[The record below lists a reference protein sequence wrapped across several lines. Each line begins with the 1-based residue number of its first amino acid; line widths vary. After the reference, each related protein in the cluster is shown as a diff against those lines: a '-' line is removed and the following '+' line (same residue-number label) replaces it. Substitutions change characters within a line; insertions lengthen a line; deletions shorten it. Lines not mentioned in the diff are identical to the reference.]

1 MLQISCSY
9 SIYFPPPAGAGLI
22 AVFAPLRRP
31 LRAAKPPSAAKP
43 NTAGPKSR
51 DTQRAFKG
59 DVNQST

>member
-43 NTAGPKSR
+43 NTAGPKLR
-51 DTQRAFKG
+51 DT
-59 DVNQST
+59 